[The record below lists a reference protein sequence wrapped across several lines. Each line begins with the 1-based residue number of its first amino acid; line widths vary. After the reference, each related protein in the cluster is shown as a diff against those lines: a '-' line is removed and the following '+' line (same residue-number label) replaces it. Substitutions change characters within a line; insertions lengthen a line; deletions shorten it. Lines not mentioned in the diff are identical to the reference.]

1 MTDLD
6 TRPAVDWLA
15 LGAVTITVVSWASAF
30 VAIRGVGES
39 FGAGPLALGRL
50 LIGSFALGA
59 IVLVQNLRS
68 FRGLHSGRRWV
79 KPNRTQWLQIISI
92 GVFWFGIYNVA
103 LNAAEQ
109 RVDAGTTSMIIQI
122 GPILVALFAGLLLGE
137 GFPRWLVIGAGIAF
151 AGAVMVGV
159 VTAVTT
165 TSTTKTD
172 ADFLGIALCLVSA
185 VTYAIGVLS
194 QKPVLRTIPGL
205 QVTWMAC
212 TIGMVCTLPFAPA
225 LLDDLGAASAG
236 ATGGL
241 IYLGLVPTALAF
253 STWAYALTRMN
264 AGKLGITTYAVPP
277 ITITLAWLLLGE
289 VPHVLAVVG
298 GVICLVGVGLSRKR

>member
-59 IVLVQNLRS
+59 IVLVK
-68 FRGLHSGRRWV
+68 HRWV

-92 GVFWFGIYNVA
+92 GVFWFGIYNVS

-165 TSTTKTD
+165 TATTKTN

-185 VTYAIGVLS
+185 VTYAVGVLS

-212 TIGMVCTLPFAPA
+212 TIGAVCTLPFAPA
-225 LLDDLGAASAG
+225 LLDDLSTASTG

-289 VPHVLAVVG
+289 VPHYLAVVG